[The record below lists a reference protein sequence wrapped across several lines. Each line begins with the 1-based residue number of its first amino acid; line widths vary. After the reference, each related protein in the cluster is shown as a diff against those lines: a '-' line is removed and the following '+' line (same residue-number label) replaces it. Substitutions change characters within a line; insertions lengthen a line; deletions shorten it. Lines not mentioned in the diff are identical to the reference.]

1 MGGPGWE
8 GVLRRLD
15 LVLLHHAYLSP
26 RSPLYLRLRGLD
38 LGGAARGG
46 GVAPDADHLEELL
59 QREKHGAEHRLS
71 VGCGC
76 GSSRVLLRVGR

>member
-15 LVLLHHAYLSP
+15 LVLLHHAYISP
-26 RSPLYLRLRGLD
+26 TSPLHLRLRGLD
-38 LGGAARGG
+38 LCGAARRG

-59 QREKHGAEHRLS
+59 QREEHGAEHRLS